1 MIAAIRLPLLLGLL
15 LGLSAC
21 SVQPPSQPV
30 VGGQAPVKAHAH
42 FAPPPDGPSHW
53 DPQLQVYVLH
63 SSPHLYYRQR
73 TYYRWQQGWSWATQA
88 NGPWQ
93 ACGTEQIPAGL
104 SRHYQQ

>member
-21 SVQPPSQPV
+21 SVQPPSPPV

-93 ACGTEQIPAGL
+93 ACGTERIPAGL

>member
-1 MIAAIRLPLLLGLL
+1 MIAAVRLPLLLIVL

-21 SVQPPSQPV
+21 SVQPPQPV
-30 VGGQAPVKAHAH
+30 ASGQAPVKAHAH

-53 DPQLQVYVLH
+53 DPQLQVYVLQ

-93 ACGTEQIPAGL
+93 ACGSEQIPAGL
-104 SRHYQQ
+104 SRHYH